1 MAPTLMVTG
10 RSARGVYAQ
19 PAAELARLTRG
30 GATIKLAHGFYAAVP
45 VDKRDRD
52 WLPSL
57 EDMAAGIATAV
68 YGVGNGALWGLSA
81 ARVHGALPRALSVGY
96 ACGPSQHRP
105 ISLVARAGRV
115 EFRRRNPQRLDLDY
129 LGTELGPGLVTS
141 VAQTIL
147 DLSSQDF
154 NGDSEMR
161 SDAVRNLMSVVNVGE
176 LTELA
181 DRVRGRTALA
191 RARKLMVHVG

>member
-68 YGVGNGALWGLSA
+68 YGVGNGALWD
-81 ARVHGALPRALSVGY
+81 
-96 ACGPSQHRP
+96 CRP
-105 ISLVARAGRV
+105 PVSTEHCRGRCRSDTHAV
-115 EFRRRNPQRLDLDY
+115 PPN
-129 LGTELGPGLVTS
+129 T
-141 VAQTIL
+141 
-147 DLSSQDF
+147 DLS
-154 NGDSEMR
+154 R
-161 SDAVRNLMSVVNVGE
+161 W
-176 LTELA
+176 
-181 DRVRGRTALA
+181 
-191 RARKLMVHVG
+191 